1 MTLPNNPIFWIKT
14 VSKVLACL
22 ALAFVCYTGGV
33 KSERLKWLEK
43 DARQTQEID
52 RLRKEKEER
61 ALSVDAAVKERQNEV
76 TSDNAVDGLRR
87 MFNTTGK

>member
-1 MTLPNNPIFWIKT
+1 

-22 ALAFVCYTGGV
+22 ALAFFCYTGGV

-52 RLRKEKEER
+52 RLRKEKEEL